1 MWPNLCRDPQL
12 IFAHFHF
19 LLETEG
25 LLLRFMH
32 IVHAQPFESRKAW
45 FYENLHRD
53 SPPSTELSLARE
65 EEGVIEVDRGECVL
79 SVCVCVCVSKS
90 SVCALKVLFLHISL

>member
-1 MWPNLCRDPQL
+1 M

-32 IVHAQPFESRKAW
+32 IIHAQPFESRKDW
-45 FYENLHRD
+45 FYENLHGDR
-53 SPPSTELSLARE
+53 PPANELSLARE
-65 EEGVIEVDRGECVL
+65 DGVIEVDRGKEGERGVGWCVNV
-79 SVCVCVCVSKS
+79 SV
-90 SVCALKVLFLHISL
+90 FLRPTYINLRSMSMQQ

>member
-1 MWPNLCRDPQL
+1 MCVCVCVCVCVCRDPQL

-32 IVHAQPFESRKAW
+32 IIHAQPFQSRKDW
-45 FYENLHRD
+45 FYENLHGNH
-53 SPPSTELSLARE
+53 PPSTELSLARE
-65 EEGVIEVDRGECVL
+65 DRVIEVDRG
-79 SVCVCVCVSKS
+79 VCGWVGGLVE
-90 SVCALKVLFLHISL
+90 

>member
-1 MWPNLCRDPQL
+1 MIVNTPHRDPQL

-32 IVHAQPFESRKAW
+32 IIHAQPFESRKNW
-45 FYENLHRD
+45 FYENLHGDR
-53 SPPSTELSLARE
+53 PPTNELSLAARE
-65 EEGVIEVDRGECVL
+65 DGVIEVDRGKEGERGWGGGL
-79 SVCVCVCVSKS
+79 M
-90 SVCALKVLFLHISL
+90 